1 MRTAFILLFLALFI
15 GCGKSL
21 PKIESVSNVGGKIL
35 MPSGRVLK
43 YGKLLFIPTERYD
56 VAKSLSVEIK
66 DDGSFKSEE
75 NLYEINYKIMVL
87 TGRGKERMYIK
98 KYVPEKYYDREEE
111 DSDLFVNPE
120 VQADNLVLK
129 IKKWN
134 DFTW

>member
-1 MRTAFILLFLALFI
+1 MRTAFILLFLASFI

-35 MPSGRVLK
+35 MPNGRVLK

-87 TGRGKERMYIK
+87 TGSGKERMYIK

-120 VQADNLVLK
+120 VQANNLVLK
-129 IKKWN
+129 MTK
-134 DFTW
+134 